1 MNVLTTLAASEVS
14 LFDVNSWWW
23 AIQKG
28 LYWIVAAIQD
38 AYNYLVGITPVS
50 NSADKPDTNISG
62 DVLFNLF
69 SDSRVTRIW
78 LGFMIFAAVFLI
90 IFLIIGFIKVHF
102 KNEDQLASRGKM
114 LSKSFG
120 AFLTMLFLPMIM
132 FVAVYFVGFLFQFI
146 SAAMNAAI
154 GTTGGDTEIANI
166 IHNICIPLEAGIKPG
181 ETVTF
186 WNIPY
191 HVLEDAGINSDYNY
205 VLGMLTSGI
214 MVYVLITIC
223 LTLVERLIDVIG
235 LYLIGPFTLSRCPL
249 DDGNSFNLWKD
260 LVITRLLSAGGII
273 IFMYLYFLL
282 MGNMLN
288 WFAPLQTDSSR
299 ETIAKNM
306 VKIFFVIGGAFSA
319 KKGALMVAQMIS
331 QNAGIAEGMS
341 QSQSLHMLSSGLAI
355 GSRALFGAMSG
366 IGRGALMAGRGGAAA
381 GGSALRGAM
390 AGAGGA
396 NVPVKAGDG
405 GIIGGAPG
413 TVGGDNGAASAAPM
427 LARNAAAPVAAAAGM
442 AGGGY
447 GGGASG
453 NAGGANIPATAS
465 DGAIMTGG
473 ADVTAQPGAVADGA
487 YGNGDAGIGGAFQ
500 NPYLPGKAGE
510 IARTN
515 RGFASAREAMLYSGF
530 SGALGYGIAKGVGGL
545 TSAVG
550 RAGAAIGSKI
560 KAAYGKTDFAQN
572 RAALKDAK
580 AKGREAQISKKRTE
594 KGVKGVMR
602 QSARETNKLTPKN
615 RDSANYDY
623 KMDKQLKRDY
633 DRINKVNDKIQ
644 KKFGKSL
651 QPFQIHELQNQ
662 ANKHRMD
669 QLDKKLKKFQSLSS
683 NGDALTK
690 RFDAYKNAST
700 NRGGKQ

>member
-90 IFLIIGFIKVHF
+90 IFLIVGFIKVHF

-132 FVAVYFVGFLFQFI
+132 FVAVYFVGFLFQFL

-166 IHNICIPLEAGIKPG
+166 IHNICIPIEAGIKDG
-181 ETVTF
+181 ATVTY
-186 WNIPY
+186 WNISY
-191 HVLEDAGINSDYNY
+191 HELELAGINTDYNY

-249 DDGNSFNLWKD
+249 DDGNSFSLWKD
-260 LVITRLLSAGGII
+260 LVLTRLLSAGGII

-288 WFAPLQTDSSR
+288 WFAPLGTDSSR
-299 ETIAKNM
+299 EVIAKNM

-341 QSQSLHMLSSGLAI
+341 QSQSMHMLSSGLAI

-366 IGRGALMAGRGGAAA
+366 IGRGALMAGRGGGAA
-381 GGSALRGAM
+381 GGNAIRGAM
-390 AGAGGA
+390 AGEGGA
-396 NVPVKAGDG
+396 NVPVQAGDG
-405 GIIGGAPG
+405 GIIGGVPG
-413 TVGGDNGAASAAPM
+413 SAGGDNGAFSSAPM
-427 LARNAAAPVAAAAGM
+427 SAGNSVAPVAAAAGM
-442 AGGGY
+442 SGGGGIGY
-447 GGGASG
+447 
-453 NAGGANIPATAS
+453 AGGANIPASPS
-465 DGAIMTGG
+465 DGAIMAGG
-473 ADVTAQPGAVADGA
+473 ADAISQPSTLSESGYGYGGA
-487 YGNGDAGIGGAFQ
+487 IGSAFQ
-500 NPYLPGKAGE
+500 NPNMPGKAGE

-515 RGFASAREAMLYSGF
+515 RGFASAREALLYSGF
-530 SGALGYGIAKGVGGL
+530 SGAIGYGVARGVRGL
-545 TSAVG
+545 TSTVG
-550 RAGAAIGSKI
+550 RAGSAIKSKI
-560 KAAYGKTDFAQN
+560 STAYGRTDFAQN

-580 AKGREAQISKKRTE
+580 AMGREASVNKKHAE
-594 KGVKGVMR
+594 KGVKGVLR
-602 QSARETNKLTPKN
+602 QSTREVDKFTPKN
-615 RDSANYDY
+615 RNARSNYDY
-623 KMDKQLKRDY
+623 KMDKQLQRDY
-633 DRINKVNDKIQ
+633 DRINKVNDKIE
-644 KKFGKSL
+644 KKFGKTL
-651 QPFQIHELQNQ
+651 QPFQVQELQNQ

-669 QLDKKLKKFQSLSS
+669 QLDKKMKKFQNISA
-683 NGDALTK
+683 NADALTK
-690 RFDAYKNAST
+690 RFDSYKNAP
-700 NRGGKQ
+700 KK